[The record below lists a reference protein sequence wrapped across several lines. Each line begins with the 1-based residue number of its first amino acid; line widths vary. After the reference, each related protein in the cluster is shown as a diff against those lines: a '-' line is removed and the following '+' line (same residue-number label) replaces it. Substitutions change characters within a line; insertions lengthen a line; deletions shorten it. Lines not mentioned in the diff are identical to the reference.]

1 MDQALICKSLLY
13 RSLVSLPKL
22 DSIIDSVCITHK
34 SSPNLSNLQI
44 TYSSVAG
51 WFIETLILPCSCCSR
66 RIQRMKGKFSSSSSL
81 PRRIIMPQW
90 SASLACRNYFN
101 SFFVFQKTPWN
112 QHLSNPTHW
121 NLTPS
126 SLFGKK
132 LVPRKQGLM
141 AWTLKKEKGSCRVR
155 GCWRRRKELSGK
167 FHVKI
172 CPWTK
177 SWKLSMSLSSRK
189 VLNAH
194 SRKKEQHEN
203 IKYVDELL
211 PQTTPKIQWAR
222 TMKVIF
228 PLRTSSTQCSWLNDS
243 PGQFSSGT
251 NSSDIQVPS
260 TSWPILCI
268 LQNSSHS
275 S

>member
-155 GCWRRRKELSGK
+155 GCWRRRKELCVSG
-167 FHVKI
+167 
-172 CPWTK
+172 TDRR
-177 SWKLSMSLSSRK
+177 LGL
-189 VLNAH
+189 H
-194 SRKKEQHEN
+194 SFAVAQEWG
-203 IKYVDELL
+203 
-211 PQTTPKIQWAR
+211 QTSDVTTHGNQ
-222 TMKVIF
+222 V
-228 PLRTSSTQCSWLNDS
+228 QCSLKPW
-243 PGQFSSGT
+243 
-251 NSSDIQVPS
+251 PS
-260 TSWPILCI
+260 LV
-268 LQNSSHS
+268 
-275 S
+275 